1 MSSASVPSE
10 SSSGEERSPLPL
22 TLVGSTTTTH
32 CMAKGSGEA
41 GIEPAQKQ
49 VVHFETEEFSPG
61 VALSAELAKVQS
73 IVEHLTQEYT
83 RLVTELQSQEEDMA
97 REDSVHSE
105 MPPPAPEPAQV
116 PEPPESWTLEREQG
130 SVPSAVGS
138 ALGQPLTPPET
149 LRAAERPH
157 APAKRNARG
166 GKRGSERALRPLHP
180 GAVTLLVRNIPAKF
194 TQERLLEEWPSDG
207 TIDFLYRP
215 CREDTGV
222 LGHAFL
228 NFTSNAAAA
237 AFQRKWHG
245 QFFRNHG
252 KGKALDIVGS
262 ITQGYTKNLKE
273 ALRKINMLIE
283 GDHQLPALFR
293 DSERLDVCAEAASL
307 GLRVPGQAEVHI
319 AQESLASFFFAVAMM
334 TVNFS
339 CCCT

>member
-1 MSSASVPSE
+1 MTKS
-10 SSSGEERSPLPL
+10 
-22 TLVGSTTTTH
+22 
-32 CMAKGSGEA
+32 SGEA
-41 GIEPAQKQ
+41 GIEPAQRQ
-49 VVHFETEEFSPG
+49 AVHFETKEFSPG
-61 VALSAELAKVQS
+61 VALSAELAKAQS

-83 RLVTELQSQEEDMA
+83 RLVTELQSQGEDVA
-97 REDSVHSE
+97 QEDSVHLLE

-149 LRAAERPH
+149 LRAAERQH
-157 APAKRNARG
+157 APAERNVLG

-180 GAVTLLVRNIPAKF
+180 GAVTLLVRNIPARF

-237 AFQRKWHG
+237 AFQLKWHG
-245 QFFRNHG
+245 HFFRNHG

-273 ALRKINMLIE
+273 ALRKINTHIE
-283 GDHQLPALFR
+283 EDHQLPALFR
-293 DSERLDVCAEAASL
+293 GSERLDVYAEATSL
-307 GLRVPGQAEVHI
+307 GLRVPAQAEVRI
-319 AQESLASFFFAVAMM
+319 ARDSLA
-334 TVNFS
+334 TLQWQ
-339 CCCT
+339 